1 MSSDLETLLTPISE
15 DDPTGPDLDSDPDMV
30 EIRTAF
36 ESGFSD
42 DADDA
47 SPVNWT
53 SIANSAEALLARSKD
68 IWIAVYMMR
77 AAAKADRIQTVLL
90 GSQVLNGL
98 IEQYW
103 EKVHPDLEEWGVN
116 ARITPIASLGM
127 LREFVNPLKKLTLLS
142 HPRLGK
148 YSGADFVR
156 LERGGD
162 SEDDFGQFKAA
173 LNDADRE
180 ELDAA
185 LAAFEAIEDAL
196 RQVDR
201 TFMFNADGDGP
212 NLQNAYDAITEIRS
226 SFRYHLG
233 GPESSDSGADN
244 AVDSDSDQQDSAPSG
259 GGSFGGR
266 IEKREDVVRALDAI
280 ADYYRRKEPSS
291 PVPVVLKRAREWVS
305 LDFLTILQDIVPNG
319 MDDARR
325 ILVFQSDESPSY
337 DD

>member
-1 MSSDLETLLTPISE
+1 MSSDLETLLTPISD
-15 DDPTGPDLDSDPDMV
+15 DDPTGPDLDSDPEMV

-47 SPVNWT
+47 SPVNWK
-53 SIANSAEALLARSKD
+53 SIADRAEALLARSKD
-68 IWIAVYMMR
+68 IWIVVYMMR
-77 AAAKADRIQTVLL
+77 AAANADRLSTVLL
-90 GSQVLNGL
+90 GSQVLQGL

-103 EKVHPDLEEWGVN
+103 EKVHPDLEEWGIN
-116 ARITPIASLGM
+116 ARITPIASLGT
-127 LREFVNPLKKLTLLS
+127 LREFVNPLKKLTLLA
-142 HPRLGK
+142 HPRLGS

-185 LAAFEAIEDAL
+185 LAAFEGIENAL

-212 NLQNAYDAITEIRS
+212 NLQNAYDAIGEIRS
-226 SFRYHLG
+226 AVAFHLG
-233 GPESSDSGADN
+233 GAPSSAAAVDDAGDDSGYEET
-244 AVDSDSDQQDSAPSG
+244 SSSG
-259 GGSFGGR
+259 GGTFGGR
-266 IEKREDVVRALDAI
+266 IEKREDVLRALDAI

-291 PVPVVLKRAREWVS
+291 PVPVVLKRAREWVT

-325 ILVFQSDESPSY
+325 ILVYKSDETSSY
-337 DD
+337 DE

>member
-1 MSSDLETLLTPISE
+1 MSSDLETLLAPISE

-42 DADDA
+42 DDDDA
-47 SPVNWT
+47 SPVNWA
-53 SIANSAEALLARSKD
+53 SVAEKAEAMLARSKD

-116 ARITPIASLGM
+116 ARITPIASLGT
-127 LREFVNPLKKLTLLS
+127 LREFVNPLKKVTLLA
-142 HPRLGK
+142 HPRLGR

-212 NLQNAYDAITEIRS
+212 NLQNAYDAIGEIRS
-226 SFRYHLG
+226 SFRFHLG
-233 GPESSDSGADN
+233 DPEAVDAFAGDSGDSESSQD
-244 AVDSDSDQQDSAPSG
+244 DSAPSG

>member
-1 MSSDLETLLTPISE
+1 MSSDLETLLAPISE

-53 SIANSAEALLARSKD
+53 AIANSAEAMLARSKD

-127 LREFVNPLKKLTLLS
+127 LREFVNPLKKVTLLS

-226 SFRYHLG
+226 SFRFHLG
-233 GPESSDSGADN
+233 GPELSDSGVEDAGSSDSGYE
-244 AVDSDSDQQDSAPSG
+244 DSAPSG

-291 PVPVVLKRAREWVS
+291 PVPVILKRAREWVS